1 MAKDREGV
9 KSVQKELKGELR
21 RAKKGYKEKIE
32 GKLEDNST
40 REVWDGLKRI
50 TGQKQAGVEP
60 NTESHNTAPRNAKI
74 ADVFPCLAVEDLP
87 ITQGLCRSQC
97 GLSDPPTA
105 SPRSA
110 GDPVQLLKDCGLAD
124 INVDGCEVSESCRR
138 KLAEL
143 VLSYQDVFSRHKR
156 DCGEAKEFVHRIRLS
171 DDRPFRLPYR
181 RVPPGHYQQLREVL
195 SDMEMKGIISKS
207 LSEYASPLVMVWKKN
222 GDLRICTDFRWL
234 NAKTIKDA
242 HPLPHQAD
250 CLAALGGN
258 ALFSTMDLTSGF
270 YNVPLHESDRKFTA
284 FTTPMGLYEYN
295 RLPQGLCNSPAS
307 FMRMMLSIFGDL
319 NFSSLLCYLDD
330 LLVFAP
336 SEEEALRRLEVV
348 FSRLRANNLKLSQ
361 KKYFDRPFILSTDA
375 SLDGLGAVLSQVP
388 AGEDKARPI
397 AFASKSLSRSQAKY
411 PAHRLEFLAL
421 KWAVCDKFS
430 HWLKGHKFTVWTDN
444 NPLTYIMT
452 KPKLDACEQRWVSKL
467 SPYSFEIKHV
477 PGQLNVVADALS
489 RTPFVKPLGRRLLSE
504 QDCWNRCAVST
515 TVVCRMHSM

>member
-1 MAKDREGV
+1 MWGDRWIPV
-9 KSVQKELKGELR
+9 KVLNPTQRAITLR
-21 RAKKGYKEKIE
+21 
-32 GKLEDNST
+32 
-40 REVWDGLKRI
+40 
-50 TGQKQAGVEP
+50 
-60 NTESHNTAPRNAKI
+60 RNAKI

-110 GDPVQLLKDCGLAD
+110 GDPVQLLKDCGLVD

-143 VLSYQDVFSRHKR
+143 VLSYQDVFSRDKL

-307 FMRMMLSIFGDL
+307 FMRMMFSIFGDL

-348 FSRLRANNLKLSQ
+348 FFQTQSQQPEALTEEVTGIRLVIGLLRTWGLHCFTVRFWLIQILTGRLS
-361 KKYFDRPFILSTDA
+361 
-375 SLDGLGAVLSQVP
+375 SLLTRLWMGWEQCYPRSLP
-388 AGEDKARPI
+388 AKDKARPI

-430 HWLKGHKFTVWTDN
+430 HWLKGHKF
-444 NPLTYIMT
+444 YG
-452 KPKLDACEQRWVSKL
+452 LD
-467 SPYSFEIKHV
+467 
-477 PGQLNVVADALS
+477 
-489 RTPFVKPLGRRLLSE
+489 
-504 QDCWNRCAVST
+504 
-515 TVVCRMHSM
+515 

>member
-1 MAKDREGV
+1 MPFQHKNEQVTSDWTVRRGGEILLGVRRE
-9 KSVQKELKGELR
+9 SQ
-21 RAKKGYKEKIE
+21 
-32 GKLEDNST
+32 
-40 REVWDGLKRI
+40 
-50 TGQKQAGVEP
+50 
-60 NTESHNTAPRNAKI
+60 I

-143 VLSYQDVFSRHKR
+143 VLSYQDVFSRDKL
-156 DCGEAKEFVHRIRLS
+156 DCGEAKEFVHRIHLS

-181 RVPPGHYQQLREVL
+181 RVPRPLPTAERVL

-258 ALFSTMDLTSGF
+258 ALFSTMDLASEF

-295 RLPQGLCNSPAS
+295 WLPQGLCNSPAS
-307 FMRMMLSIFGDL
+307 FMCMMLSIFGDL

-336 SEEEALRRLEVV
+336 SEEEELRRLEVV
-348 FSRLRANNLKLSQ
+348 FSRLRANNLKLS
-361 KKYFDRPFILSTDA
+361 
-375 SLDGLGAVLSQVP
+375 
-388 AGEDKARPI
+388 
-397 AFASKSLSRSQAKY
+397 
-411 PAHRLEFLAL
+411 
-421 KWAVCDKFS
+421 
-430 HWLKGHKFTVWTDN
+430 
-444 NPLTYIMT
+444 
-452 KPKLDACEQRWVSKL
+452 
-467 SPYSFEIKHV
+467 
-477 PGQLNVVADALS
+477 
-489 RTPFVKPLGRRLLSE
+489 
-504 QDCWNRCAVST
+504 
-515 TVVCRMHSM
+515 

>member
-1 MAKDREGV
+1 MKSTDKYWELVSSSNSDPDCEQFLQLLSCISRWSGPELPDVVGTVQLKQAVILLPQREYV
-9 KSVQKELKGELR
+9 VW
-21 RAKKGYKEKIE
+21 
-32 GKLEDNST
+32 GKLPSRSPISPGST
-40 REVWDGLKRI
+40 VM
-50 TGQKQAGVEP
+50 VEP
-60 NTESHNTAPRNAKI
+60 TSARSTPINILGRVVTPMWGDRWIPVKVLNPTQRAITLRRNAKI

-97 GLSDPPTA
+97 SLSDPPTA
-105 SPRSA
+105 SLWSA

-124 INVDGCEVSESCRR
+124 INVDGCEVSESCR
-138 KLAEL
+138 KELAEL
-143 VLSYQDVFSRHKR
+143 VLSYQDVFSRDKL
-156 DCGEAKEFVHRIRLS
+156 DCGEAKEFVHRIHLS

-207 LSEYASPLVMVWKKN
+207 LSEYASPLVMVWKKS

-234 NAKTIKDA
+234 NAKTIKDT

-250 CLAALGGN
+250 CLVALGGN
-258 ALFSTMDLTSGF
+258 ALFSTKDLTSGF

-361 KKYFDRPFILSTDA
+361 KKCNFLRKSVRFLVHIVDA
-375 SLDGLGAVLSQVP
+375 SGVSVDQEKVAVISGFRKEDLMDADGCPPSQKKVRSFLGMVLYYQHVIPGCST
-388 AGEDKARPI
+388 I
-397 AFASKSLSRSQAKY
+397 AKPLFALSGGQKRK
-411 PAHRLEFLAL
+411 
-421 KWAVCDKFS
+421 
-430 HWLKGHKFTVWTDN
+430 LKGSRGNRRAGTF
-444 NPLTYIMT
+444 
-452 KPKLDACEQRWVSKL
+452 L
-467 SPYSFEIKHV
+467 S
-477 PGQLNVVADALS
+477 S
-489 RTPFVKPLGRRLLSE
+489 R
-504 QDCWNRCAVST
+504 
-515 TVVCRMHSM
+515 